1 MYDLIVLGGG
11 PAGGNASERAASKG
25 LKTLLIEERFLGGV
39 CLNEGCI
46 PSKALLHCAKL
57 FGQAKNSASFGV
69 TAENVRFDLKTAMER
84 KNKLVAKIRRAS
96 ENSKKRSKVDVVFAR
111 GEVLAREGEALRVK
125 AGDGVYD
132 GKRLLLTTGSEAIR
146 IPIPGADQ
154 PFVMTNREILD
165 IDRVP
170 SRLAIVGGGIIGLE
184 FATLFSELGSQ
195 VTVVEMLPAIAGML
209 DDEIRTILQK
219 ELEKKGVA
227 FKLRAKVTEIG
238 EKTLHY
244 ELEDGTR
251 ETLEADGVLMSV
263 GRRPLTRN
271 IGLDRIGVEQNGP
284 AVKVDAQGRTSV
296 QNVFAAGDIN
306 GRSMLA
312 HTASRE
318 AEVCIDTML
327 GRRCMMRYDAIP
339 NVIYTH
345 PEVAS
350 VGMTKK
356 EALDKGYDAMVGNL
370 PLAYSGRYL
379 AETENGRGIVK
390 AVIDKQYG
398 TILGVHMIGGEC
410 SEMLPAAVTM
420 VEAELRVRDVED
432 IVFPH
437 PTVVETMKD
446 AIISVDVL
454 EDVC

>member
-11 PAGGNASERAASKG
+11 PAGGNAAERAAGKG
-25 LKTLLIEERFLGGV
+25 LKTLLVEERFLGGV

-57 FGQAKNSASFGV
+57 YQHAKSSAAFGV
-69 TAENVRFDLKTAMER
+69 TAHDVRFDLGVAMER
-84 KNKLVAKIRRAS
+84 KNKLVAKIRKAS
-96 ENSKKRSKVDVVFAR
+96 ENSKKRGKVDVAFAR
-111 GEVLAREGEALRVK
+111 GEIAGRQAEGFRLT
-125 AGDGVYD
+125 AGEQSYEGR
-132 GKRLLLTTGSEAIR
+132 RLLLTTGSEAIR

-165 IDRVP
+165 IDHVP
-170 SRLAIVGGGIIGLE
+170 RRLAIIGGGVIGLE
-184 FATLFSELGSQ
+184 FATFFSEIGVE
-195 VTVVEMLPAIAGML
+195 VTVIEMLPAIAGAL
-209 DDEIRTILQK
+209 DDEIRGILQK
-219 ELEKKGVA
+219 TLEKKGVT
-227 FKLRAKVTEIG
+227 FKLKARVTEIG
-238 EKTLHY
+238 DKRVMY
-244 ELEDGTR
+244 ETEDGAR
-251 ETLEADGVLMSV
+251 ESLEADVVLMSV
-263 GRRPLTRN
+263 GRRPRTSG
-271 IGLDRIGVEQNGP
+271 IGLETIGVECDAH

-318 AEVCIDTML
+318 AEVCVDAML
-327 GRRCMMRYDAIP
+327 GKRCVMRYDAIP

-350 VGMTKK
+350 TGLTKK
-356 EALDKGYDAMVGNL
+356 EALARGYDAIVGNL
-370 PLAYSGRYL
+370 PLAFSGRYL
-379 AETENGRGIVK
+379 AETEHGRGVVK
-390 AVIDKQYG
+390 AVIDKDYG

-410 SEMLPAAVTM
+410 SEMIPVACAM

-446 AIISVDVL
+446 AIVSVDIL